1 MSEQNTTSDRTD
13 QQTTPLTQKDYVD
26 PRNCYES
33 ESNRWYMQE
42 KQNLNPDYKTSDQ
55 IERNQGFTKVA
66 AIKDEH
72 GNIAIGIIP
81 TDADRL
87 VDGERLP
94 SPYKVK
100 NAGEIELTDVERRK
114 DLDDPMKDAED
125 WFEHEPEVVK
135 EYVLSRLFG
144 DERRRKGRRKGGNWH
159 IEEMS
164 STYVSFWDRDGFGHF
179 TVYFELGD

>member
-33 ESNRWYMQE
+33 ESNRRCMQE

-55 IERNQGFTKVA
+55 IEINQGFTKVA

-72 GNIAIGIIP
+72 GNIAIGIRR
-81 TDADRL
+81 TDADIL
-87 VDGERLP
+87 VDGERLL
-94 SPYKVK
+94 SPYKVR
-100 NAGEIELTDVERRK
+100 NAGEIELTDVGRHK
-114 DLDDPMKDAED
+114 DPDDPMKDAED
-125 WFEHEPEVVK
+125 WFEHEPQIVK

-144 DERRRKGRRKGGNWH
+144 DGPRKGGKWH

-164 STYVSFWDRDGFGHF
+164 STYVSFWHKDVFGHF

>member
-1 MSEQNTTSDRTD
+1 
-13 QQTTPLTQKDYVD
+13 
-26 PRNCYES
+26 
-33 ESNRWYMQE
+33 MQE
-42 KQNLNPDYKTSDQ
+42 EQNLNPDYKTSDQ
-55 IERNQGFTKVA
+55 IERNQWFTKVA

-164 STYVSFWDRDGFGHF
+164 STYVSFWDKDVFGHF